1 MLPLISIPQQQC
13 TGQIACLNAFFPGYF
28 VKTKVKYALLCIL
41 VLQDLPFNIRIIT
54 SYLKMSGMPR
64 VIAKILSSD
73 PEFSFLKTHMYC
85 LILKKHLYCELIY
98 FRWVLHYN
106 TKFHDFRYTLKV
118 SNFMI
123 FVILE
128 KSQIS

>member
-1 MLPLISIPQQQC
+1 MIFVILEKPIRELYMCKKSVSHQGIPQQQC

-54 SYLKMSGMPR
+54 SYLKMSGMPG

-73 PEFSFLKTHMYC
+73 PEFIWTIS
-85 LILKKHLYCELIY
+85 LIRFC
-98 FRWVLHYN
+98 
-106 TKFHDFRYTLKV
+106 
-118 SNFMI
+118 
-123 FVILE
+123 
-128 KSQIS
+128 